1 MMSDLW
7 KDPLEDFS
15 GKMPIFPLPNVV
27 FFPHTFLP
35 LHIFEERYRA
45 MVADATNGEKLICMA
60 LLKPGYEDDYEGSPH
75 IHTVGTVGFM
85 PMKKD
90 HADGTSDI
98 LLVGMDKVK
107 IKEITSDTPYRMA
120 EVEILHDVVGE
131 SDPEALQEKI
141 FQQFNVLNDDNLLS
155 AATQFFSEGLDFE
168 MAMNLVISHLEIE
181 GEEKQKLLE
190 LGDLSLRAKVLLQY
204 LESGLR
210 VDLAADFGIGFAG
223 DLRMN

>member
-1 MMSDLW
+1 MSDLW

-45 MVADATNGEKLICMA
+45 MVAEATNGEKLICMA
-60 LLKPGYEDDYEGSPH
+60 LLKPGYEDDYEGSPP

-107 IKEITSDTPYRMA
+107 IKEITSDMPYRVA

-168 MAMNLVISHLEIE
+168 MAVNLVISHLEIE

>member
-60 LLKPGYEDDYEGSPH
+60 LLKPGYEDDYEGSPP
-75 IHTVGTVGFM
+75 IHSVGTVGFM

-107 IKEITSDTPYRMA
+107 IKEITSDMPYRVA

-168 MAMNLVISHLEIE
+168 MAVNLVISHLEIE

>member
-1 MMSDLW
+1 MSDLW

-60 LLKPGYEDDYEGSPH
+60 LLKPGYEDDYEGSPP
-75 IHTVGTVGFM
+75 IHSVGTVGFM

-107 IKEITSDTPYRMA
+107 IKEITSDMPYRVA

-168 MAMNLVISHLEIE
+168 MAVNLVISHLEIE

-210 VDLAADFGIGFAG
+210 VDLTADFGIGFAG